1 MIDKI
6 GIRTE
11 IVIEIVT
18 GDTDHA
24 VGIAESVLVL
34 APKIAETEKEVVRR
48 RRIGALEEESHLYI
62 GMYHHLVSNI
72 LLLCR
77 QDYLYYILDSLE
89 ITLDMYS
96 C

>member
-6 GIRTE
+6 VIKTE
-11 IVIEIVT
+11 IVIEIVI
-18 GDTDHA
+18 GGTDHA
-24 VGIAESVLVL
+24 VGIAESALVL

-48 RRIGALEEESHLYI
+48 RRVEALEEESHLCI

-77 QDYLYYILDSLE
+77 
-89 ITLDMYS
+89 
-96 C
+96 